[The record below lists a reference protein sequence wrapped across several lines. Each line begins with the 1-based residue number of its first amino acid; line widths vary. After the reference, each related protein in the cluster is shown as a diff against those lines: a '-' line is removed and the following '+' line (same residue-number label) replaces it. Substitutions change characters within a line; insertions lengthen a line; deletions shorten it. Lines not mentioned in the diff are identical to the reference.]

1 MPADLVFDD
10 IGSEFLLRNVELG
23 TDRFDQQVLQLGVDH
38 RIAEHVIDLLAVDLP
53 LLFDLFEQ
61 PTKHL
66 TLTGFVGN
74 EVPQVAVAGLADAV
88 DTAESL
94 LDPVRVPR
102 QVVVDHQVRDL
113 QVDAL
118 ASRIGGDQNLH
129 RRIGP
134 EPVLDDT
141 AVMSFDPA
149 MDRDNC
155 VWSAQFIS
163 DALMQIVEGVFV
175 FREHDEFARSVI
187 TPKILRTQHAPQLCP
202 FRVDT

>member
-1 MPADLVFDD
+1 MAASPPLDLVT
-10 IGSEFLLRNVELG
+10 VLG
-23 TDRFDQQVLQLGVDH
+23 G
-38 RIAEHVIDLLAVDLP
+38 
-53 LLFDLFEQ
+53 
-61 PTKHL
+61 
-66 TLTGFVGN
+66 
-74 EVPQVAVAGLADAV
+74 
-88 DTAESL
+88 
-94 LDPVRVPR
+94 
-102 QVVVDHQVRDL
+102 
-113 QVDAL
+113 DAL
-118 ASRIGGDQNLH
+118 ASRIGGDQHLH
-129 RRIGP
+129 RRIGS

-187 TPKILRTQHAPQLCP
+187 TPKIVRTQHAPQLRP